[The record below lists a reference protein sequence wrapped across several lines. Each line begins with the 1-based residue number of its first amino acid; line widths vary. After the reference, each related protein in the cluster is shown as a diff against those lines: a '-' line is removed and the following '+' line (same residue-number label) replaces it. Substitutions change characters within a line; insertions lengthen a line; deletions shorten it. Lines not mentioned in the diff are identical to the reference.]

1 MARFNGFI
9 LIGILFCGLA
19 ITSRAAVLQV
29 SDGASQ
35 DSFGTFGSLSGTVG
49 LIGAIGDDDDRG
61 SAYVFRALDTATG
74 TITQSA
80 KLTASD
86 GAADDAFGFV
96 SADGSMGLVGAR
108 SKSSFRGGAYLFR
121 SLDTATGSV
130 TENARLS
137 ASDGASGDYFG
148 SRVRISGNSGLVS
161 AFGDDSNTGSVY
173 LFRNLDTITGSV
185 TQSAKLTASDRAPSD
200 IFFAASLAGNTA
212 LVGAWGNSG
221 RRGAAYLFRNLDTAS
236 GTITEIAKLTASDGQ
251 GGDEF
256 GTEVSLSAN
265 NALVA
270 AVGDDEFSGST
281 YLFRNL
287 DTATGSVTESV
298 KLISSDRAPN
308 TDFASSVS
316 LSGNAALVG
325 AIHNSDSLGAVY
337 LYTDLDAATGTITEN
352 VRLTPTIGG
361 TVRNLFGSS
370 VSLDGDGF
378 LIGAGEGNGAAQL
391 SGTAYSGSVSSLTK
405 LDVGNA
411 SRSISG
417 ISFSS
422 RDNWIIGDTT
432 DANQVTLG
440 ILDTAK
446 VVLAGKAVFIG
457 RNAGSDRN
465 SLRIDGTLNTTVV
478 SIGAVAGNTGNVLQL
493 EDTATFAASAFR
505 LAPDNLLK
513 IEGNFTAIN
522 TLLTYL
528 GSTSLQVWDGGVW
541 RSVDNSNHAN
551 LIVSSFNAGYTEIA
565 SVLRSQPGPLPTLTI
580 IPAAVGTATLAWL
593 PASPG
598 FVLQENS
605 TLDAATWQNSASGA
619 QNPVTGPAGPGN
631 RFFRLRRP

>member
-1 MARFNGFI
+1 MARFKCFI
-9 LIGILFCGLA
+9 LVGILLGGLA
-19 ITSRAAVLQV
+19 SAGRAATLVA
-29 SDGASQ
+29 SDGAGF
-35 DSFGTFGSLSGTVG
+35 DYFGTSGSLSGTAG
-49 LIGAIGDDDDRG
+49 LIGAYNDDAARG
-61 SAYVFRALDTATG
+61 SGYVFRALDTATG

-86 GAADDAFGFV
+86 RAAGDNFGFV
-96 SADGSMGLVGAR
+96 HLAGTTGLVGAR
-108 SKSSFRGGAYLFR
+108 GKDSNRGVAFLYR
-121 SLDTATGSV
+121 NLDTATGSV
-130 TENARLS
+130 TENARLT
-137 ASDGASGDYFG
+137 ASDGVSGDYFG
-148 SRVRISGNSGLVS
+148 NRVRLSGNSGLVS
-161 AFGDDSNTGSVY
+161 AFGDDSNAGSVY

-200 IFFAASLAGNTA
+200 IFQAASLVGNTA
-212 LVGAWGNSG
+212 LVGAWGNNG

-251 GGDEF
+251 GDDEF
-256 GTEVSLSAN
+256 GTEVSLSGS
-265 NALVA
+265 NALVS
-270 AVGDDEFSGST
+270 AVGDDTVSGST

-287 DTATGSVTESV
+287 DTATGSVTESA

-308 TDFASSVS
+308 TDFALSIS

-325 AIHNSDSLGAVY
+325 ASYNANALGAAY

-352 VRLTPTIGG
+352 VRIIPTIGG

-378 LIGAGEGNGAAQL
+378 LIGAGEGNGAVNF

-411 SRSISG
+411 SRSIGG

-440 ILDTAK
+440 FGDTAK

-465 SLRIDGTLNTTVV
+465 TLRLDGALNTTEV
-478 SIGAVAGNTGNVLQL
+478 SIGALAGNTDNVLQL
-493 EDTATFAASAFR
+493 EDTAAFTASAFR
-505 LAPDNLLK
+505 LAPENLLK

-522 TLLTYL
+522 ALLTYL

-541 RSVDNSNHAN
+541 RSVDTSNHSN

-565 SVLRSQPGPLPTLTI
+565 SVFRSQPGPLPTLTI
-580 IPAAVGTATLAWL
+580 SPAASGTANLGWM

-598 FVLQENS
+598 FVLQENP

-619 QNPVTGPAGPGN
+619 QNPVTVPAGLGD
-631 RFFRLRRP
+631 RFFRLHRP